1 MGGRP
6 ADIWLPDFCRA
17 PMLFAA
23 MLLAEGVV
31 LAAYLAPT
39 RGPFDFYGFTL
50 ASVYAQWLTLLGCCL
65 LCSLKER
72 FNRLPVARGA
82 PLALVLV
89 AALAVAGALAVRS
102 LDRALELNLTGDS
115 SDARFISASALLALI
130 FGALTLR
137 YLHVQEQ
144 WRGAVRSEARARF
157 DALQARIHPHF
168 LFNTLN
174 TVSGLIRSTP
184 AAAEGALLDL
194 ADLLRAALARN
205 GGRNRLGE
213 ELDLARRYLAI
224 EQLRLGE
231 RLQVDW
237 RVDDDLPLDMGLP
250 PLTLQPLV
258 ENAVL
263 HGIAQLPVGGTVSVQ
278 ARREGR
284 GVTVH
289 IRNPLARPV
298 AANIPGRTQGNIRNR
313 LRHALGSRARLALDG
328 SDGHYTI
335 TLWLPLPSIKRTGTA

>member
-6 ADIWLPDFCRA
+6 VDIWLPDFCRA

-31 LAAYLAPT
+31 LAAYLVPAP
-39 RGPFDFYGFTL
+39 GPFDFSAFAL
-50 ASVYAQWLTLLGCCL
+50 ASVYAQWLTLLGSCL
-65 LCSLKER
+65 LCLLKDR
-72 FNRLPVARGA
+72 FNRLPASRGA
-82 PLALVLV
+82 PIALLLV
-89 AALAVAGALAVRS
+89 AALAVAGALAVRA
-102 LDRALELNLTGDS
+102 LDRALDLGLTGDS
-115 SDARFISASALLALI
+115 SDLRFAGASALLALI

-137 YLHVQEQ
+137 YLHVQER
-144 WRGAVRSEARARF
+144 WRAAVRNEASARF

-174 TVSGLIRSTP
+174 TVSGLIRPQP
-184 AAAEGALLDL
+184 AAAENALLDL

-231 RLQVDW
+231 RLRVDW

-263 HGIAQLPVGGTVSVQ
+263 HGIAHLPAGGTVSLH

-284 GVTVH
+284 GVTVRV
-289 IRNPLARPV
+289 RNPLARPV
-298 AANIPGRTQGNIRNR
+298 AANRPGRTQSNIRNR
-313 LRHALGSRARLALDG
+313 LLHALGPRARLALDG
-328 SDGHYTI
+328 GDGQYTV
-335 TLWLPLPSIKRTGTA
+335 TLWLPIP

>member
-1 MGGRP
+1 
-6 ADIWLPDFCRA
+6 
-17 PMLFAA
+17 MLFAA

-31 LAAYLAPT
+31 LAAYLVPAP
-39 RGPFDFYGFTL
+39 GAFDFYGFAL
-50 ASVYAQWLTLLGCCL
+50 ASVYAQWLTLIGCCL
-65 LCSLKER
+65 LCLLKHR
-72 FNRLPVARGA
+72 FNRLPAGRGA
-82 PLALVLV
+82 PLALLMV
-89 AALAVAGALAVRS
+89 AAASASGAFAVRW
-102 LDRALELNLTGDS
+102 LDRALALGLTGQA
-115 SDARFISASALLALI
+115 SDMRFIGASALLALI

-137 YLHVQEQ
+137 YLHVQER
-144 WRGAVRSEARARF
+144 WREAVRNESRARF

-174 TVSGLIRSTP
+174 TVSGLIRPQP
-184 AAAEGALLDL
+184 AAAENALLDL

-224 EQLRLGE
+224 EQLRLGD

-237 RVDDDLPLDMGLP
+237 RIDDQLPLDMGLP

-263 HGIAQLPVGGTVSVQ
+263 HGIAHLPGGGTVTVQ

-284 GVTVH
+284 GVTISV
-289 IRNPLARPV
+289 RNPLARPV
-298 AANIPGRTQGNIRNR
+298 AANRPGRTQDNIRNR
-313 LRHALGSRARLALDG
+313 LRHALGPRARLSLDG
-328 SDGHYTI
+328 SDGHYTV
-335 TLWLPLPSIKRTGTA
+335 TLWLPIPSLARQGRP